1 MSGRASLRHI
11 GIGALLSVA
20 AFAAGCSAASQQD
33 AVVKTGD
40 LHLTYAMPQADGEEI
55 PYRVY
60 LPTYWTA
67 DREWPL
73 LMILHG
79 YSSTA
84 DSVFTDTAGK
94 LQQEAEKYGI
104 VVVVPT
110 GYNGMADYGANLP
123 LPSVLT
129 RPGDP
134 AKMKPEE
141 ESALAEADVLNV
153 LERAETDYN
162 IDPQRIYLMGN
173 SMGMTGVLHFA
184 AMMPEKW
191 CAISPS
197 GGPPWPDYPVERIAG
212 IPAALFV
219 HGGKDE
225 RANPEDTRKLA
236 ERAKAAGMTAQMH
249 LVPEGTHGGAWVDY
263 LSETMKFLAETD
275 CTRASG
281 PAASS

>member
-1 MSGRASLRHI
+1 MSGRASFRQI
-11 GIGALLSVA
+11 GTGIILSVA
-20 AFAAGCSAASQQD
+20 ALVAGCSGAAKQQ
-33 AVVKTGD
+33 AEVKTGD
-40 LHLTYAMPQADGEEI
+40 LSLTYAMAQAGGEEI

-60 LPTYWTA
+60 LPKNWKA
-67 DREWPL
+67 DQKWPL
-73 LMILHG
+73 LVVLHG

-84 DSVFTDTAGK
+84 DSVFTDTGGK
-94 LQQEAEKYGI
+94 LQQEAEKYGF

-153 LERAETDYN
+153 LARAEKDYN
-162 IDPQRIYLMGN
+162 IDPERIYLMGN

-184 AMMPEKW
+184 AKMPEKW

-197 GGPPWPDYPVERIAG
+197 GGPPWPDYPVERLAG
-212 IPAALFV
+212 IPAGLFV

-236 ERAKAAGMTAQMH
+236 ERAKAAGMKVQMH

-263 LSETMKFLAETD
+263 LSETMKFFADTD
-275 CTRASG
+275 CTR
-281 PAASS
+281 PAPTTASS